1 MMRLMDLFRKPI
13 IEPFCV
19 GNACEVENPMV
30 CPLRNDE
37 MTPEEN
43 AEFKKVF
50 SDMADVLSARAAAPA
65 PTPHTYTP
73 TMNTAEAEAEARRR
87 LDASLRGERLP
98 PPVGAVRDAEQKIVV
113 DMAAKMKAIND
124 FDADMSAQGY
134 RFVE

>member
-1 MMRLMDLFRKPI
+1 
-13 IEPFCV
+13 
-19 GNACEVENPMV
+19 
-30 CPLRNDE
+30 

-50 SDMADVLSARAAAPA
+50 SGMADVLSARAAAPA
-65 PTPHTYTP
+65 PHTYTP

-124 FDADMSAQGY
+124 FDADMNAQGY

>member
-13 IEPFCV
+13 IEPLFV

-50 SDMADVLSARAAAPA
+50 SGMADVLSARAAAPVRHA
-65 PTPHTYTP
+65 YTP
-73 TMNTAEAEAEARRR
+73 TMNAAEAEAEARRR
-87 LDASLRGERLP
+87 LDSSLRGERLP